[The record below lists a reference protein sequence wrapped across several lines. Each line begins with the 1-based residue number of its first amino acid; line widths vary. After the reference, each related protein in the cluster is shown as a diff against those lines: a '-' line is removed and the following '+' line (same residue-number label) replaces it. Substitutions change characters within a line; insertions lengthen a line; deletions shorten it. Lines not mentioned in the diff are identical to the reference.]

1 MKFIFYLILHRIIYW
16 QMVLNL
22 TFWMAQEK

>member
-1 MKFIFYLILHRIIYW
+1 MKFIFYLILHRIIDW